1 MPDRDPDEAP
11 AAIAAARIA
20 ALLVAIEREPVPKR
34 LLELARALQAALRVR
49 APSGRPTRPTDQDD

>member
-20 ALLVAIEREPVPKR
+20 ALLAAIEREPVPER

-49 APSGRPTRPTDQDD
+49 APNGRPTRTADGDD